1 MLLAAVAGAVL
12 TGVLTPLLAAW
23 ARRRNYLDV
32 PNHRSSHV
40 VATPR
45 IGGVALVLGVI
56 SGAAVLHLA
65 GGGLDRNVG
74 VVLAGAV
81 GIALLGLADDFQHL
95 PPLVRLVIQTT
106 IAAGVV
112 AGTAA
117 EHDSWLAGSLAVLW
131 LVALINAYNFM
142 DGIDGIAGVQ
152 AVVAGAGWL
161 LVGMIAGTP
170 QVAALGL
177 LLAAAS
183 IGFLLHNWHP
193 AKVFMGDAG
202 SGFFGFLFAALP
214 LVAPAG
220 SVSLWP
226 CAVLLVWPFLA
237 DTGFTLIRRASRGEN
252 ILSAH
257 RSHIYQRL
265 VLTGLAH
272 RDVAVVYAGLAVL
285 GATAAVSIVAGH
297 RFALLASWSA
307 IGIAGVSMWWWVTAR
322 EGVRPRTAQVNQK

>member
-45 IGGVALVLGVI
+45 IGGVALVLGVLG
-56 SGAAVLHLA
+56 GAVVLHLA
-65 GGGLDRNVG
+65 GSGLDRDVA
-74 VVLAGAV
+74 VVMAGAV
-81 GIALLGLADDFQHL
+81 GIALLGLVDDFQHL
-95 PPLVRLVIQTT
+95 PPLMRLAIQMA

-112 AGTAA
+112 VGTASDPGD
-117 EHDSWLAGSLAVLW
+117 ESWFAGSLAVFW

-152 AVVAGAGWL
+152 AVVGGAGWL
-161 LVGMIAGTP
+161 AVGMIAATP

-183 IGFLLHNWHP
+183 TAFLLHNWQP

-214 LVAPAG
+214 LAAPTG

-226 CAVLLVWPFLA
+226 CAVLLMWPFLA

-252 ILSAH
+252 VLSAH

-272 RDVAVVYAGLAVL
+272 RDVALAYAGLALL

-297 RFALLASWSA
+297 RLALAVSWSA
-307 IGIAGVSMWWWVTAR
+307 IAAAGVSIWWWATAR
-322 EGVRPRTAQVNQK
+322 EGVRARTAR